1 MKRLFLLSALLLP
14 AVLLV
19 AAAAPSHKLTRV
31 KASPKGLGA
40 KIVGTLDANGYQISG
55 PGGPVCSVW
64 LVKDVPVRDKFKPGL
79 SIKYPFTPG
88 QLVGVLQVRSK
99 SGYTDFRGQEMKP
112 GLYTLRYG
120 QQPEDGNHVGTSD
133 LADFLLAIPA
143 KVDLDPKPIFNF
155 DSLVQKSARASGST
169 HPAIF
174 SMLPVEKPIKTA
186 GLSHD
191 EDHDFWILNLVTAA
205 KAKKKSVKVGLRF
218 ITIGHTSE

>member
-1 MKRLFLLSALLLP
+1 MRRLFLLAALLLP

-19 AAAAPSHKLTRV
+19 AAAPSHKLTRA
-31 KASPKGLGA
+31 KAAPKGLGA
-40 KIVGTLDANGYQISG
+40 KIVGTLDAKGYQISG

-88 QLVGVLQVRSK
+88 QLVGVLQVRTK
-99 SGYTDFRGQEMKP
+99 SGYTDYRGQEMKP

-143 KVDLDPKPIFNF
+143 KVDSDPKPIFNF
-155 DSLVQKSARASGST
+155 DALVQKSARASGST

>member
-19 AAAAPSHKLTRV
+19 AAAAPSHKLTRG

-40 KIVGTLDANGYQISG
+40 KIAGTLDAKGYQISG

-155 DSLVQKSARASGST
+155 DALVQKSARASGST

-218 ITIGHTSE
+218 LTIGHTSE